1 MYIKESGAT
10 RTQRRHFV
18 SKEEVSEYHTRNIW
32 RERERER
39 ERERDFSIKRKEFET
54 KGVRNFKYLTQ
65 YDIYF
70 FSYVIL

>member
-1 MYIKESGAT
+1 MYIKELGPT
-10 RTQRRHFV
+10 RTQRRHTSFPKRRSV
-18 SKEEVSEYHTRNIW
+18 SITRETFG
-32 RERERER
+32 ERERER
-39 ERERDFSIKRKEFET
+39 ERERFFSIKRKEFET